1 MTRSRL
7 AAVAMAAAL
16 AGAGYGCAG
25 GRISLGTGAN
35 ACFRALPTAQDVVHH
50 KGRLVGVRRVNTSTL
65 RTRLANGTT
74 STLAPQDVCAF
85 AFDGSYPPGSVTGAN
100 NPAPARYAIVDVSYK
115 HPDMV
120 VAAFTVDRL
129 PTRFRHLH

>member
-1 MTRSRL
+1 MRRSRL
-7 AAVAMAAAL
+7 TAVAMVVAL
-16 AGAGYGCAG
+16 GVSYGCAG

-65 RTRLANGTT
+65 RARLPNGPT
-74 STLAPQDVCAF
+74 STLPPQEVCAF
-85 AFDGSYPPGSVTGAN
+85 AFDGSYPPGSVTGAR
-100 NPAPARYAIVDVSYK
+100 NPAAARYAVVDVSYN
-115 HPDMV
+115 HPDTV
-120 VAAFTVDRL
+120 VFVFTVDRL